1 MYLLIVC
8 HFDQECLV
16 EPLGVLY
23 GGGIKV
29 NSEFNHNIEG
39 WVLFGQGKSKNEYRS
54 KEKNRFIVAHS
65 RKNPSDSFSQNVQVE
80 EGKIYSFSGN

>member
-39 WVLFGQGKSKNEYRS
+39 WRVLFGQGKSKNEYQRKETGSLWLTVGRILQTVSPERS
-54 KEKNRFIVAHS
+54 S
-65 RKNPSDSFSQNVQVE
+65 
-80 EGKIYSFSGN
+80 